1 MKRKF
6 LYALALLLCGS
17 TVAFSK
23 ECARDWCGAAGK
35 MHTLC
40 NNQPKTS
47 AAGVDESDQRQQSHI
62 FLHTF
67 IRILYI

>member
-6 LYALALLLCGS
+6 LYALALLLCAS

-35 MHTLC
+35 MHPVC
-40 NNQPKTS
+40 SSQAKAP
-47 AAGVDESDQRQQSHI
+47 AAIVDESDQTQESHI